1 MPAIVLCLAALL
13 AVLCL
18 PAAAQENYEIQVYG
32 SETVAP
38 NRTMFETH
46 TNFTF
51 SGTKELLGGVY
62 PTEHSTHE
70 TIEITHGWNG
80 WFETGVYLFTSYSS
94 LTGYQ
99 WVGDHIRPRVRVPS
113 SWNWPVGASLSMEI
127 GYQRARYSPDTWTWE
142 IRPIVDKE
150 IGKWYLAFNPTL
162 ERSFHGPAVSQGV
175 SFSPNAKVG
184 YALTKKVN
192 AGFEYYGS
200 VGSVTGWDPLRDQQQ
215 QFVPSMDLDLGPNWE
230 FNFGIGVG
238 VTQSTDHLLVKMIIG
253 RRFGSGSRKAKER
266 GRDDIPA
273 KGPDAGA
280 KK

>member
-1 MPAIVLCLAALL
+1 MDPCK
-13 AVLCL
+13 
-18 PAAAQENYEIQVYG
+18 
-32 SETVAP
+32 
-38 NRTMFETH
+38 
-46 TNFTF
+46 TN
-51 SGTKELLGGVY
+51 
-62 PTEHSTHE
+62 
-70 TIEITHGWNG
+70 
-80 WFETGVYLFTSYSS
+80 
-94 LTGYQ
+94 
-99 WVGDHIRPRVRVPS
+99 
-113 SWNWPVGASLSMEI
+113 
-127 GYQRARYSPDTWTWE
+127 TWTDE
-142 IRPIVDKE
+142 GVVLTSKSGVQDYNAIDPDVLIED
-150 IGKWYLAFNPTL
+150 GKWYLAFNPTL
-162 ERSFHGPAVSQGV
+162 ERSFHGPAISQGV

-238 VTQSTDHLLVKMIIG
+238 VTQATDHLLVKMIIG
-253 RRFGSGSRKAKER
+253 RRFGSGSRKAKEG